1 MMGIRALI
9 VDDER
14 IARRDLRELLVT
26 VPDVSVVGE
35 AGSLEEATRM
45 IREHDPELVFLDIQ
59 LGRES
64 GFDLLSGKEARFE
77 VIFVTAFD
85 QHALR
90 AFDLGAAHYLLK
102 PVEPAKLRTAI
113 KRILSHDVAPRDAT
127 PFKEGDRLFVKVVN
141 TWRFIEIRAIR
152 YIEADGDYSTV
163 YLADGTNCLLS
174 RPMREWEVRLPERLF
189 RRIHRS
195 TIVNLEFVVK
205 VEEWSVSTF
214 YVHVRGS
221 AAPLKMSRRYAV
233 RLKQ

>member
-1 MMGIRALI
+1 MGIRALI

-14 IARRDLRELLVT
+14 IARRDLRELLATVTGVT
-26 VPDVSVVGE
+26 VIGE
-35 AGSLEEATRM
+35 AGTLDEATRLVTD
-45 IREHDPELVFLDIQ
+45 HDPELVFLDIQ

-64 GFDLLSGKEARFE
+64 GFDLLSRVDARFE

-90 AFDLGAAHYLLK
+90 AFDLGAVHYLLK
-102 PVEPAKLRTAI
+102 PVEPDKLQAAI
-113 KRILSHDVAPRDAT
+113 RRVLSREVAPRDAS
-127 PFKEGDRLFVKVVN
+127 PFKEGDRLFVKCVH

-163 YLADGTNCLLS
+163 HLADGTQCLMS

-195 TIVNLEFVVK
+195 TIVNLDFVVK
-205 VEEWSVSTF
+205 VEEWSPSTF
-214 YVHVRGS
+214 DVHLRGS
-221 AAPLKMSRRYAV
+221 TAPLKMSRRFAV